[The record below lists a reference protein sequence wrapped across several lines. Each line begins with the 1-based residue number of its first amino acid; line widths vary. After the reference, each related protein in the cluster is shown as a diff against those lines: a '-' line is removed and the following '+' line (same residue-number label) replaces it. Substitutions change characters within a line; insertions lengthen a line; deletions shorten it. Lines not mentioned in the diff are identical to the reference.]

1 MRLVQVLT
9 GHWHRLRR
17 ALAERVYVDTETGS
31 HHAVLRRLGAISA
44 SWLSYGHWPQAARHP
59 FF

>member
-1 MRLVQVLT
+1 MRLVQALA
-9 GHWHRLRR
+9 GHWRRLCR
-17 ALAERVYVDTETGS
+17 ALADHVYVDTETGS
-31 HHAVLRRLGAISA
+31 HHAALSRLGAISA